1 MKKRAK
7 QFFDIRFALSSG
19 FVLGL
24 VMIGLIWAGLSFH
37 LSEARD
43 HALKGAEQ
51 NLSNLARTFEEH
63 TVRSIQEV
71 DKTLLLLRTAY
82 ELDPDG
88 FDLGSFTS
96 NPYFLDNL
104 TLQVAMIGRD
114 GMMLA
119 TNLGKTATPV
129 DLRDREHFRVHQQR
143 AEDELF
149 ISKPVLGRA
158 SGKWSVQLTR
168 RLSGPGGEF
177 AGVLVASLDPR
188 HFSRFYEAID
198 LGPGGGITLV
208 GTDGVVRALGGDIG
222 EPVGRSVLAGPLFAA
237 LAKNGNGGYQA
248 EGPADGA
255 ARLTAYR
262 TVRGYP
268 LVVAVSMAAR
278 RVFAQPDHDRAR
290 YTAIAA
296 LMTMFVLA
304 GMLLGVRHHRRLAGS
319 QAARQESEALAIRK
333 SRELEATLEH
343 MSQGIMMIDA
353 GREVAVLNRKAVDL
367 LGLPEDLALGRPR
380 FDDILRWQEAAGE
393 FNSDPEVRDFVANGG
408 IGDVGRFYQRT
419 RPNGTVLEVRSVALA
434 DGRVVRTYT
443 DVSARARAEAELAA
457 ALDRAEAASR
467 ARGMFLA
474 MMSHEMRTPLNGVI
488 GMASLLG
495 GTRLDAEQR
504 RYAATLRESAEHLLQ
519 IINDVLDLSKL
530 EADRLELRNER
541 FDLRRLADGVLE
553 ILAPAANEKGLRLET
568 DLDPAAPRWVEG
580 DPSVLRQILLN
591 LAGNAVKFTDKG
603 SVTIRIALDDATGDD
618 APGEGDAVE
627 RPVRLSFAV
636 EDTGIGIAEENL
648 PLLFREFSQVDGGS
662 ARRFGGT
669 GLGLA
674 ICRKLVARMGG
685 SIDVQSRHGVGSR
698 FHFTARFGAAEQ
710 EMGAPDAPEDDGRF
724 GETEAAAAGPP
735 LRILLAEDNRTNRLV
750 IGTLLEKLG
759 HHVRAV
765 EDGALAVEAVQTAPY
780 DLVLMDV
787 MMPEM
792 DGLEATRAIRALPS
806 PCASVPIVGLTA
818 NALPENAAAG
828 RAAGMNAFATK
839 PITGRRLGELI
850 REFGA
855 IHGKPAEAEAQA
867 VQEGAVLDQGTL
879 DRFIADIGA
888 TTADDIVR
896 VFLHDTQERI
906 AAMPAH
912 AADRAPLVRDAH
924 SIKSAAATLGL
935 MAMCDAAARL
945 EAQASSMSPDAL
957 ASSIDDLGRAFLD
970 AKRALPETLKAA

>member
-104 TLQVAMIGRD
+104 TLQVAMIGPD

-143 AEDELF
+143 IEDELF

-237 LAKNGNGGYQA
+237 LAKAGNGGYQA

-268 LVVAVSMAAR
+268 LAVAVSMAAR

-408 IGDVGRFYQRT
+408 IGEVGRFYQRT

-434 DGRVVRTYT
+434 DGGVVRTYT

-541 FDLRRLADGVLE
+541 FDLRKLADGVLE

-568 DLDPAAPRWVEG
+568 DLDAAAPRWVEG

-603 SVTIRIALDDATGDD
+603 SVTIRIAPDSAMDDD
-618 APGEGDAVE
+618 APVEGDAE

-648 PLLFREFSQVDGGS
+648 PLLFREFSQVDEGTS
-662 ARRFGGT
+662 RRFGGT

-685 SIDVQSRHGVGSR
+685 WIDVQSRPGAGSR

-710 EMGAPDAPEDDGRF
+710 NMGAPDAPEDDGRF
-724 GETEAAAAGPP
+724 GELEAEPAGPP

-759 HHVRAV
+759 HHVHAV

-792 DGLEATRAIRALPS
+792 DGLEATRAIRALSS
-806 PCASVPIVGLTA
+806 PCATVPIVGLTA

-850 REFGA
+850 REVGGA
-855 IHGKPAEAEAQA
+855 HGKPAVSAAPA
-867 VQEGAVLDQGTL
+867 VHKGAILDRGTL

-888 TTADDIVR
+888 ATADDIVR
-896 VFLHDTQERI
+896 VFLRDTQERI
-906 AAMPAH
+906 AAMPAQV
-912 AADRAPLVRDAH
+912 ADRGPLVRDAH

-935 MAMCDAAARL
+935 TAMCDVAARL

-957 ASSIDDLGRAFLD
+957 ACSIDDLGRAFVD
-970 AKRALPETLKAA
+970 ARRALPETLKAD